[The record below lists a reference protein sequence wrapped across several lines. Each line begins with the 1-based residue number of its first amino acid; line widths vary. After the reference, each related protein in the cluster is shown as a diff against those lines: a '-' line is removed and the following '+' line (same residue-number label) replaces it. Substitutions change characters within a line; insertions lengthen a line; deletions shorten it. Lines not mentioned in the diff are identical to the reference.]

1 MPSRNIKEGERMDD
15 LTIIDLFFAR
25 DEKAIKETD
34 IKYGRLCFRIAINV
48 LCNAEDSEEC
58 VNDTYLSVWNTIP
71 PTRPNHLAAFICKIT
86 RNLSLKRLE
95 YNKAQKRTPT
105 AIVSFHEF
113 EDVLPDNTIMPDVGN
128 QEIGKK
134 IGDFLRCKS
143 PVVRTVF
150 IRKYWFFDTV
160 SDIAAKYSFTES
172 KVKSMLYHTR
182 NELREYLRKEGI
194 EI

>member
-1 MPSRNIKEGERMDD
+1 MDD
-15 LTIIDLFFAR
+15 LAIIELYFAR
-25 DEKAIKETD
+25 DEKAIRETD
-34 IKYGRLCFRIAINV
+34 IKYGRLCFSVAVNV
-48 LCNAEDSEEC
+48 LGNDEDSEEC
-58 VNDTYLSVWNTIP
+58 VNDTYLSMWNTIP
-71 PTRPNHLAAFICKIT
+71 PTRPNRFAAFICRIT

-105 AIVSFHEF
+105 ATVSFHEF
-113 EDVLPDNTIMPDVGN
+113 EDFLPDNTIMSDVDD
-128 QEIGKK
+128 QEIDKK
-134 IGDFLRCKS
+134 IGDFLRTKS

-194 EI
+194 EV